1 MMAAG
6 GGGAGAGGRDERV
19 PQWGAQE
26 TRELIMARGE
36 VEREANAARR
46 SAKTMWEAVAARLR
60 ERGYRRTA
68 DQCKC
73 KWKNLVNRYKGKETS
88 DPEYSRQCPFFEE
101 LHAVFTERARNMQRQ
116 LLESESGASVKKKL
130 KRPSGDQSS
139 GESDDEE
146 NVGEDSDDE
155 KPMHSRKR
163 RADDKKQQSQRMSE
177 KPKTGISG
185 INELLHDFLVQQQRI
200 DAQWREMM
208 DRRAQERLIFEQEWR
223 QSMQKLEQERLLLEH
238 SWIEREEHRRMREE
252 ARAEKRDALLTTL
265 LNKLLQED
273 L

>member
-1 MMAAG
+1 MMEAG
-6 GGGAGAGGRDERV
+6 GAGGRDERV

-26 TRELIMARGE
+26 TRELIAARGE
-36 VEREANAARR
+36 LEREAVAARR
-46 SAKTMWEAVAARLR
+46 STKTMWEAVAARLR

-88 DPEYSRQCPFFEE
+88 DPDNGRQCPFFEE

-116 LLESESGASVKKKL
+116 LLESESGTYVKKKL
-130 KRPSGDQSS
+130 KRPSGNRSS
-139 GESDDEE
+139 EESDDEE
-146 NVGEDSDDE
+146 DCGEETEED
-155 KPMHSRKR
+155 KPTQSRKR
-163 RADDKKQQSQRMSE
+163 RAEDKKQQPRRMSE
-177 KPKTGISG
+177 KSRTGTSSIH
-185 INELLHDFLVQQQRI
+185 ELLQDFLVQQQRI
-200 DAQWREMM
+200 DIQWREMM
-208 DRRAQERLIFEQEWR
+208 EKRAQERLVYEQEWR
-223 QSMQKLEQERLLLEH
+223 QSMQNLERERLMLEQ
-238 SWIEREEHRRMREE
+238 SWMEREEQRRMNEE